1 MMDLNIPY
9 LKEAIITIAIL
20 FVIVL
25 LFIILV
31 RLFFKI
37 TLFFLMKKY
46 RLYKERF
53 KLKREEKFFRK
64 EDDELLKDKVKE
76 EEKFQSLEL
85 MDISEEEKDRIKE
98 GINQDIEEGRI
109 VGVAEPV
116 GFWTSLI
123 LGQKL
128 TFLVNQAHAMEKE
141 GKGFWVALVN
151 AQARSQERTRGRG

>member
-1 MMDLNIPY
+1 MINLDIPY
-9 LKEAIITIAIL
+9 LKEAIITIVVL
-20 FVIVL
+20 FVIALV
-25 LFIILV
+25 FIVLV

-37 TLFFLMKKY
+37 MLFFLMKKY
-46 RLYKERF
+46 RHYKEKF

-64 EDDELLKDKVKE
+64 EEEALQKDKVKE
-76 EEKFQSLEL
+76 EEKFKSLEL

-98 GINQDIEEGRI
+98 GIKQDIEEGRI

-141 GKGFWVALVN
+141 GKGFWVAMVN
-151 AQARSQERTRGRG
+151 AHARSQERTRGRG